1 MRFSKQTDYALIFLS
16 ILKDT
21 TGVPVSVRQVSEKYG
36 IPYSFMEKIAGKLR
50 RAGLA
55 RAEKGSGGGYLL
67 AKRPGAI
74 SMDMVLALFE
84 RQRAMACL
92 TQGGCFL
99 EKTCPT
105 RHRWEVLDKKIL
117 KVFRETTLAEI

>member
-16 ILKDT
+16 ILKEASRT
-21 TGVPVSVRQVSEKYG
+21 PVSVRQVSEKYG
-36 IPYSFMEKIAGKLR
+36 VPYSFMEKIAGKLK
-50 RAGLA
+50 RAGIV
-55 RAEKGSGGGYLL
+55 RAEKGQAGGYLL
-67 AKRPGAI
+67 IKNPATV
-74 SMDMVLALFE
+74 SMDEVFALFE

-92 TQGGCFL
+92 TAGGCFL

-105 RHRWEVLDKKIL
+105 RRRWEILDKKIL